1 MSSART
7 SERGS
12 TAVEVAVIAPA
23 FVILML
29 LVVYAGRVSATD
41 AAVTRAAA
49 AAARAASLRQHPTDA
64 TDDAEAAAR
73 ANLTS
78 SGTVCDQL
86 EVLTDTTDFR
96 AGGTVAVTIN
106 CHTSMANVALLGVPG
121 TRTFTGRAV
130 EVIDRFRGDVP

>member
-1 MSSART
+1 MSRPRT
-7 SERGS
+7 GEQGS

-29 LVVYAGRVSATD
+29 LVVFAGRVSATD

-64 TDDAEAAAR
+64 ANDAEAAAR
-73 ANLTS
+73 ANLIS
-78 SGTVCDQL
+78 SGTTCDHV
-86 EVLTDTTDFR
+86 EVVTDTTDFR
-96 AGGTVAVTIN
+96 AGGTVTVTIT

-130 EVIDRFRGDVP
+130 EVIDRFRGDGP